1 MRCTA
6 RAKNDG
12 LLLVLRQ
19 RLAQRDGELIG
30 AGGILEAAAD
40 AAHARDGILGLHA
53 FDQARNA
60 LEVAVAAA
68 DDLHALDGVVIVQLN
83 VHFLGANALGA
94 VVIGHFYLSFSDSPR
109 QS

>member
-1 MRCTA
+1 MHFLPVRCTA
-6 RAKNDG
+6 RAKNDD

-60 LEVAVAAA
+60 LKVAVAA
-68 DDLHALDGVVIVQLN
+68 
-83 VHFLGANALGA
+83 
-94 VVIGHFYLSFSDSPR
+94 
-109 QS
+109 